1 MGRSPGREPCNAAT
15 AILEVAI
22 DAIVSMDH
30 LGLVTEFNP
39 AAEKMFGYARAEALG
54 RALAELIIPSSL
66 RQAHCAGLERY
77 LSSGDGPVVG
87 KRVELTAMRRDGSEF
102 PVDLAICRIP
112 ASDPPAFTG
121 FIRDLTEQRR
131 TAEALR
137 VAEERSRRY
146 EAETAA
152 RFERERA
159 ERAEA
164 QTRQVEQLHARFI
177 SMLEAT
183 PDFVGFADARTTR
196 ILYVNKAG
204 RRMCGVAEGTDVTSQ
219 RIADWHPE
227 WANKRLREEA
237 LPIATKR
244 GTWNGELAFSHRDG
258 REIPAVM
265 IIMSHR
271 GADGNVDLFSTISRD
286 LSERRQVE
294 EVEHRLVQ
302 EQEARAAAEEAVRAR
317 DDFVAT
323 AGHELKTPLAALLI
337 QIQSMQ
343 RSMRAGRPVDV
354 AERLDKLARSGSRL
368 AKLVDQL
375 LDVSR
380 ITSGR
385 LHLEPESFELGAL
398 LREVVTRFSDES
410 TRAGCSVYVVGDA
423 EVIGCWDRL
432 RIDQVITNLLSN
444 AIKYGRGKPIVIE
457 LGLDG
462 ESAIVRVVDEGI
474 GIEPE
479 YRDRIF
485 SRFERAVSARD
496 YCGFG
501 LGLWISRRIVEASGG
516 TIDVVSE
523 PGRGSSFT
531 FRLPVR
537 CEESAH
543 ADD

>member
-1 MGRSPGREPCNAAT
+1 M
-15 AILEVAI
+15 
-22 DAIVSMDH
+22 
-30 LGLVTEFNP
+30 
-39 AAEKMFGYARAEALG
+39 
-54 RALAELIIPSSL
+54 
-66 RQAHCAGLERY
+66 
-77 LSSGDGPVVG
+77 
-87 KRVELTAMRRDGSEF
+87 
-102 PVDLAICRIP
+102 
-112 ASDPPAFTG
+112 
-121 FIRDLTEQRR
+121 
-131 TAEALR
+131 
-137 VAEERSRRY
+137 
-146 EAETAA
+146 
-152 RFERERA
+152 
-159 ERAEA
+159 
-164 QTRQVEQLHARFI
+164 HARLI

-183 PDFVGFADARTTR
+183 PDFVGFADASTTR
-196 ILYVNKAG
+196 VLYVNKAG
-204 RRMCGVAEGTDVTSQ
+204 RRMCGVADGTDVTAL

-227 WANKRLREEA
+227 WVNKRLREEA
-237 LPIATKR
+237 LPAAAKR

-265 IIMSHR
+265 VIMSHR
-271 GADGNVDLFSTISRD
+271 GPDGNVELFSTISRD

-294 EVEHRLVQ
+294 EVEHRLIQ

-323 AGHELKTPLAALLI
+323 AGHELKTPLAALLM

-343 RSMRAGRPVDV
+343 RSIRAGRPVDV

-368 AKLVDQL
+368 ANLVDQL

-385 LHLEPESFELGAL
+385 LRLEPESFELGAL
-398 LREVVTRFSDES
+398 LREVVARFSDES
-410 TRAGCSVYVVGDA
+410 TRAGCPVHVRGDA

-444 AIKYGRGKPIVIE
+444 AIKYGRGRPVVVE
-457 LGLDG
+457 LGRDDQ
-462 ESAIVRVVDEGI
+462 SAVVRVVDEGI

-479 YRDRIF
+479 YRERIF

-537 CEESAH
+537 LEERAH
-543 ADD
+543 AVG